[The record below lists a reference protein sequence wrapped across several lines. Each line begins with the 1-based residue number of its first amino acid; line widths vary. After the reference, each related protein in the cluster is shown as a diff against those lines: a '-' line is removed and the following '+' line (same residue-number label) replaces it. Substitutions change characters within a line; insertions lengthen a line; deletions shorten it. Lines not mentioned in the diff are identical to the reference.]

1 LKNKTESGYIPGN
14 TQRMTER
21 EFSRLSEY
29 IHSQYGIKLPP
40 VKKVML
46 ESRLQKRLRALE
58 MANFKEY
65 INYTLD
71 SKEGHSEL
79 IRMMDLVT
87 TNKTDFFREPGHF
100 EYLVQNVLPEL
111 SERFQSGIRKPLR
124 IWSAGCSSGEEPYTL
139 AMVFSEYSKQVGT
152 FYFSILATDLSTRVL
167 EKGKSGIYDEE
178 KVAPVPLAM
187 KKKYLLKS
195 KDRSK
200 DLVRISPYLRG
211 LVTFKRLNF
220 MDDHYDIS
228 DVMDIIFLRNVIIY
242 FDKQTQN
249 SIIHRLCKH
258 LRSGG
263 YLFIGHS
270 ETLFNMDLPVK
281 QIVPTI
287 YRGL

>member
-1 LKNKTESGYIPGN
+1 VNA

-21 EFSRLSEY
+21 EFSRLSQY

-46 ESRLQKRLRALE
+46 ESRLQKRLRSLE

-65 INYTLD
+65 IDYTLD
-71 SKEGHSEL
+71 SKQGHSEL

-100 EYLVQNVLPEL
+100 EYLAQNVLPEL

-124 IWSAGCSSGEEPYTL
+124 VWSAGCSSGEEPYTL
-139 AMVFSEYSKQVGT
+139 AMVLSEYKQKVGA
-152 FYFSILATDLSTRVL
+152 YDFSILATDLSTRVL
-167 EKGKSGIYDEE
+167 EMGINGIYDEE

-195 KDRSK
+195 KDPGK
-200 DLVRISPYLRG
+200 ELVRISPRLRG

-220 MDDHYDIS
+220 MDEHYSIS
-228 DVMDIIFLRNVIIY
+228 NVMDIIFLRNVIIY

-249 SIIHRLCKH
+249 GIIHRLCKH

-270 ETLFNMDLPVK
+270 ETLFNMNLPVK

-287 YRGL
+287 YRRL

>member
-1 LKNKTESGYIPGN
+1 
-14 TQRMTER
+14 MTDR
-21 EFSRLSEY
+21 DFSRLSQY

-40 VKKVML
+40 AKKVML

-58 MANFKEY
+58 MANFREY
-65 INYTLD
+65 IDYTLD
-71 SKEGHSEL
+71 QKDGHGEL
-79 IRMMDLVT
+79 ILMMDLVT

-100 EYLVQNVLPEL
+100 EFLVQKVLPEL
-111 SERFQSGIRKPLR
+111 SERFQSGIRKPMR

-139 AMVFSEYSKQVGT
+139 AMVLSEYTEQAGA

-167 EKGKSGIYDEE
+167 EQGKNGVYDEE
-178 KVAPVPLAM
+178 KVEPVPLAM

-200 DLVRISPYLRG
+200 VLVRISPRLRG

-220 MDDHYDIS
+220 MDEHYSIS
-228 DVMDIIFLRNVIIY
+228 DVIDIIFLRNVIIY
-242 FDKQTQN
+242 FDKQTQ
-249 SIIHRLCKH
+249 SGIIHRLCKH

-270 ETLFNMDLPVK
+270 ETLFGMDLPVK

-287 YRGL
+287 YRRL

>member
-1 LKNKTESGYIPGN
+1 
-14 TQRMTER
+14 
-21 EFSRLSEY
+21 
-29 IHSQYGIKLPP
+29 
-40 VKKVML
+40 ML

-58 MANFKEY
+58 MANFREY
-65 INYTLD
+65 IDYTLD
-71 SKEGHSEL
+71 QKDGHDEL
-79 IRMMDLVT
+79 ILMMDLVT

-100 EYLVQNVLPEL
+100 EFLVQKVLPEL
-111 SERFQSGIRKPLR
+111 SERFQSGIRKPMR

-139 AMVFSEYSKQVGT
+139 AMVLSEYTEQAGA

-167 EKGKSGIYDEE
+167 EQGKNGVYDEE
-178 KVAPVPLAM
+178 KVEPVPLAM

-200 DLVRISPYLRG
+200 VLVRISPRLRG

-220 MDDHYDIS
+220 MDEHYGIS
-228 DVMDIIFLRNVIIY
+228 DVIDIIFLRNVIIY
-242 FDKQTQN
+242 FDKQTQ
-249 SIIHRLCKH
+249 SGIINRLCKH

-270 ETLFNMDLPVK
+270 ETLFGMDLPLK

-287 YRGL
+287 YRRL

>member
-1 LKNKTESGYIPGN
+1 
-14 TQRMTER
+14 MTDR
-21 EFSRLSEY
+21 EFSHLSQY

-40 VKKVML
+40 AKKIML
-46 ESRLQKRLRALE
+46 ESRLQKRLRTLE
-58 MANFKEY
+58 MSNFKEY
-65 INYTLD
+65 IDYTLD
-71 SKEGHSEL
+71 SKQGHSEL

-100 EYLVQNVLPEL
+100 EFLVQNVLPEL

-124 IWSAGCSSGEEPYTL
+124 LWSAGCSSGEEPYTL
-139 AMVFSEYSKQVGT
+139 TMVLSEYKEKVGAY
-152 FYFSILATDLSTRVL
+152 FFSILATDLSTQVL
-167 EKGKSGIYDEE
+167 EKGEKGIYDEE

-195 KDRSK
+195 KDSNK
-200 DLVRISPYLRG
+200 GLVRISPRLRG

-220 MDDHYDIS
+220 MDEHYSIS

-242 FDKQTQN
+242 FDKQTQ
-249 SIIHRLCKH
+249 SGIINNLCKH

-287 YRGL
+287 YRRL

>member
-1 LKNKTESGYIPGN
+1 MND

-21 EFSRLSEY
+21 DFSRLSQY

-40 VKKVML
+40 AKKVML

-58 MANFKEY
+58 MANFREY
-65 INYTLD
+65 IDYTLD
-71 SKEGHSEL
+71 EKDGHGEL
-79 IRMMDLVT
+79 ILMMDLVT

-100 EYLVQNVLPEL
+100 EFLVQKVLPEL
-111 SERFQSGIRKPLR
+111 SERFQSGIRKPMR

-139 AMVFSEYSKQVGT
+139 AMVLSEYTEQVGA

-167 EKGKSGIYDEE
+167 EQGKNGIYDEE
-178 KVAPVPLAM
+178 KVEPVPLAM

-200 DLVRISPYLRG
+200 VLVRISPRLRG

-220 MDDHYDIS
+220 MDEHYSIS
-228 DVMDIIFLRNVIIY
+228 DVIDIIFLRNVIIY
-242 FDKQTQN
+242 FDKQTQ
-249 SIIHRLCKH
+249 SGIIHRLCKH

-270 ETLFNMDLPVK
+270 ETLFGMDLPVK

-287 YRGL
+287 YRRL

>member
-1 LKNKTESGYIPGN
+1 
-14 TQRMTER
+14 
-21 EFSRLSEY
+21 
-29 IHSQYGIKLPP
+29 
-40 VKKVML
+40 ML

-58 MANFKEY
+58 INNFKEY
-65 INYTLD
+65 INYALD
-71 SKEGHSEL
+71 AKQGHSEL
-79 IRMMDLVT
+79 IHMMDLVT

-100 EYLVQNVLPEL
+100 EYLVQNILPEL

-124 IWSAGCSSGEEPYTL
+124 VWSAGCSSGEEPYTL
-139 AMVFSEYSKQVGT
+139 TMVLNEYKQKVEAYHFT
-152 FYFSILATDLSTRVL
+152 ILATDLSTRVL
-167 EKGKSGIYDEE
+167 EKGKSGVYDQE

-200 DLVRISPYLRG
+200 ELVRISPRLRG

-220 MDDHYDIS
+220 MDEHYDIS
-228 DVMDIIFLRNVIIY
+228 DVMDIVFLRNVIIY

-249 SIIHRLCKH
+249 SIINRLCKH

-270 ETLFNMDLPVK
+270 ETLFGMDLPVK

-287 YRGL
+287 YCRL

>member
-1 LKNKTESGYIPGN
+1 MNDTPC
-14 TQRMTER
+14 MTETD
-21 EFSRLSEY
+21 FSRLSQY

-40 VKKVML
+40 AKKVML

-58 MANFKEY
+58 MANFREY
-65 INYTLD
+65 IDYNLD
-71 SKEGHSEL
+71 QKDGHDEL
-79 IRMMDLVT
+79 ILMMDLVT

-100 EYLVQNVLPEL
+100 EFLVQKVLPEL
-111 SERFQSGIRKPLR
+111 SERFQSGIRKPMR

-139 AMVFSEYSKQVGT
+139 AMVLSEYTEQAGA

-167 EKGKSGIYDEE
+167 EQGKNGVYDEE
-178 KVAPVPLAM
+178 KVEPVPLAM

-200 DLVRISPYLRG
+200 VLVRISPRLRG

-220 MDDHYDIS
+220 MDEHYGIS
-228 DVMDIIFLRNVIIY
+228 DVIDIIFLRNVIIY
-242 FDKQTQN
+242 FDKQTQ
-249 SIIHRLCKH
+249 SGIINRLCKH

-270 ETLFNMDLPVK
+270 ETLFGMDLPLK

-287 YRGL
+287 YRRL

>member
-1 LKNKTESGYIPGN
+1 
-14 TQRMTER
+14 MTER
-21 EFSRLSEY
+21 DFSHLSQY

-40 VKKVML
+40 TKKVML

-58 MANFKEY
+58 MANFRKY
-65 INYTLD
+65 IDYALD
-71 SKEGHSEL
+71 SKDGHNEL
-79 IRMMDLVT
+79 IHMMDLVT

-100 EYLVQNVLPEL
+100 EYLVQNILPEL

-124 IWSAGCSSGEEPYTL
+124 VWSAGCSSGEEPYTL
-139 AMVFSEYSKQVGT
+139 TMVLSEYKQKVEA
-152 FYFSILATDLSTRVL
+152 YNFSILATDLSARVL
-167 EKGKSGIYDEE
+167 EKGKSGVYDEE

-195 KDRSK
+195 KDRNK
-200 DLVRISPYLRG
+200 ELVRISPRIRG

-220 MDDHYDIS
+220 MDEHYGIS

-249 SIIHRLCKH
+249 SIINRLCKH

-270 ETLFNMDLPVK
+270 ETLFSMDLPVK

-287 YRGL
+287 YRRL

>member
-1 LKNKTESGYIPGN
+1 MND

-21 EFSRLSEY
+21 DFSRLSQY

-40 VKKVML
+40 AKKVML

-58 MANFKEY
+58 MANFREY
-65 INYTLD
+65 IDYTLD
-71 SKEGHSEL
+71 EKDGHGEL
-79 IRMMDLVT
+79 ILMMDLVT

-100 EYLVQNVLPEL
+100 EFLVQKVLPEL
-111 SERFQSGIRKPLR
+111 SERFQSGIRKPMR

-139 AMVFSEYSKQVGT
+139 AMVLSEYTEQVGA

-167 EKGKSGIYDEE
+167 EQGKNGIYDEE
-178 KVAPVPLAM
+178 KVEPVPLAM

-195 KDRSK
+195 KGCSK
-200 DLVRISPYLRG
+200 VLVRISPRLRG

-220 MDDHYDIS
+220 MDEHYGIS
-228 DVMDIIFLRNVIIY
+228 DVIDIIFLRNVIIY
-242 FDKQTQN
+242 FDKQTQ
-249 SIIHRLCKH
+249 SGIIQRLCKH

-270 ETLFNMDLPVK
+270 ETLFGMDLPVK

-287 YRGL
+287 YRRL